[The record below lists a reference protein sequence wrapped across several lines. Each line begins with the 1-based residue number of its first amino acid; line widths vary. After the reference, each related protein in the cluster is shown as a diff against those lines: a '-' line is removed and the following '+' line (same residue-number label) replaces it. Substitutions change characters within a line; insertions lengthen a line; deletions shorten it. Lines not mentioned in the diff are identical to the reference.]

1 MDIRCNILG
10 MFDIYIHSKRE
21 ESEVSMKKIIS
32 LVLVM
37 SLCFGLSASAY
48 AYSPKQTVNREEF
61 ADIENGNFIIEYD
74 NGHLYIIDGKCKI
87 GGGIGRCSVQN
98 KTFYTYFT
106 RDQAIAA
113 LDAMKYGEGAVK
125 SILGI
130 MSGAWGFI
138 GVTASVANL
147 ILTFFGGES
156 AYQRNLENFVASGAS
171 TATIVYNTHCVNRGY
186 VGGDP
191 MYDYEIDSVS
201 MTW

>member
-1 MDIRCNILG
+1 
-10 MFDIYIHSKRE
+10 
-21 ESEVSMKKIIS
+21 
-32 LVLVM
+32 
-37 SLCFGLSASAY
+37 
-48 AYSPKQTVNREEF
+48 
-61 ADIENGNFIIEYD
+61 
-74 NGHLYIIDGKCKI
+74 
-87 GGGIGRCSVQN
+87 
-98 KTFYTYFT
+98 
-106 RDQAIAA
+106 
-113 LDAMKYGEGAVK
+113 
-125 SILGI
+125 